1 MKSVSLDSRLDTQ
14 GAQHGHQLVRATRHD
29 LGRSVAV
36 AYAPVVVD
44 LHDGDGD
51 GQGRTKMLVVNA
63 CSANRLVLR
72 APTPVTSGVVRSAS
86 GTVIADIGSR
96 GSGLLEIDVP
106 AFGSITVITQ
116 P

>member
-29 LGRSVAV
+29 LGRGVAV

-44 LHDGDGD
+44 LHDGDGP
-51 GQGRTKMLVVNA
+51 GPTEILVVNA

-72 APTPVTSGVVRSAS
+72 APAPVTSGVVRSAS